1 MKSQLFFA
9 AELFYVY
16 TIASTKISIL
26 LLYMSLFPN
35 RTFAVWAK
43 GLGAIV
49 LAWAIACV
57 AGVIFSC
64 NPVNGFWDRSIPSTC
79 IDSTKFFIGNAVPN
93 MVTDTAILVLPVRM
107 VWRLQMSKKRKVAV
121 SGMFLLGSL

>member
-1 MKSQLFFA
+1 VG
-9 AELFYVY
+9 E
-16 TIASTKISIL
+16 
-26 LLYMSLFPN
+26 
-35 RTFAVWAK
+35 